1 MRSER
6 RRTLLRILREGHAAT
21 QQELVAALRDAGHD
35 VTQATVSRDLHEI
48 GAVKVRT
55 GDEVAYRFPDDV
67 ARLRTPRRDPI
78 AELLEFAIDVEDAG
92 TLVVVKTLPGH
103 ASAVARAL
111 DLTGLPE
118 VRGTI
123 AGDDTVFV
131 AAPDAGTAAAL
142 AASWFHTRSPSTGE
156 VSHA

>member
-6 RRTLLRILREGHAAT
+6 RRTLLRILREGRAAT
-21 QQELVAALRDAGHD
+21 QQELVTALRDAGHD

-48 GAVKVRT
+48 GAVKVRN

-67 ARLRTPRRDPI
+67 PRLRAPRRDPI
-78 AELLEFAIDVEDAG
+78 AELLEFAIDVQEAG
-92 TLVVVKTLPGH
+92 TLVVVSTLPGH
-103 ASAVARAL
+103 APAVARAI
-111 DLTGLPE
+111 DLTGLDE

-131 AAPDAGTAAAL
+131 ATPDAGSAAAL
-142 AASWFHTRSPSTGE
+142 VSSWFHTRTSEKGKA
-156 VSHA
+156 SHG